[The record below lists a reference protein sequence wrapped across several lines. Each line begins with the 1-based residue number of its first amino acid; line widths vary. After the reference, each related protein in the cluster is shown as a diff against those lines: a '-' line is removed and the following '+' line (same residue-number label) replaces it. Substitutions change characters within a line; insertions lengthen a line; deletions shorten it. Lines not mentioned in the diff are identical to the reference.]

1 MNVDHRRLGVGL
13 ALTGLLLLLTLR
25 VWASPIASTIMGRPR
40 AGVVA
45 FLGIPVF
52 LLVVGAGIAV
62 FLWGEQLGL
71 ERG

>member
-13 ALTGLLLLLTLR
+13 ALAGLLLLLTLR

-40 AGVVA
+40 VGVVA